1 MSKLSKLSLALL
13 IALPI
18 LAGCSSMQPPT
29 AEETKTSAG
38 TGLTS
43 PTSGEGE
50 GLNPLNSSDIP
61 ADLRHEMDTSTV
73 PPEDILCTVYFDFNQ
88 YNIRA
93 DQRATLEAASKTL
106 AGDSSQKVVAV
117 GYTDWYGSDQY
128 NLALGDRRA
137 NSVKTYATQ
146 IGAADSQIE
155 TLSEGKLN
163 APTGVAKDSPEA
175 QHSRRVDLVK
185 LPPGGSTSAAAPSTP

>member
-1 MSKLSKLSLALL
+1 MSKLSKFSLTLL

-18 LAGCSSMQPPT
+18 LAGCSSMQPPSP
-29 AEETKTSAG
+29 ADTKTGPDNS
-38 TGLTS
+38 LSS
-43 PTSGEGE
+43 PTQGGGED
-50 GLNPLNSSDIP
+50 LNPLNTSDIP
-61 ADLRHEMDTSTV
+61 ADLKHEIETRTV
-73 PPEDILCTVYFDFNQ
+73 PPEDILCTVYFDFNM

-93 DQRATLEAASKTL
+93 DQRDTLDAAAKTL

-146 IGAADSQIE
+146 IGAGAGQIE

-185 LPPGGSTSAAAPSTP
+185 LPAGSAAPAAPSTP